1 MTEIPASV
9 IIIAAG
15 FGSRLMPLTENKP
28 KCMLPVQSIPILHRA
43 LSTFDELGLDEIT
56 VIGGYQVEN
65 LILPSGVQLV
75 INPEYQSNN
84 ILHSLSYARNEF
96 AYGMDTVVSYA
107 DIVFAKRI
115 VEELLSDSR
124 GEISL
129 LVDTRWKRRYD
140 GRDLHIVADAE
151 WANFDSNGRLL
162 KIGKGLIESHIETDD
177 WGEFIGLM
185 KFTTKGVSIFWDTF
199 EEINQQLKPDQSFQ
213 SAPEWQKSYLADLFQ
228 ELVDRGIPVN
238 CVPVEGGWEE
248 IDTKE
253 DYDYAQDFNFS
264 Q

>member
-1 MTEIPASV
+1 MTDTPTSV

-15 FGSRLMPLTENKP
+15 FGSRLMPLTEDSP

-43 LSTFDELGLDEIT
+43 LGTFDELGVQEKA
-56 VIGGYQVEN
+56 VIGGYKIEN
-65 LILPSGVQLV
+65 LVLTDGAHLV
-75 INPEYQSNN
+75 TNPEYQSNN

-96 AYGMDTVVSYA
+96 AYGMDTIVSYA
-107 DIVFAKRI
+107 DIVFSKHI
-115 VEELLSDSR
+115 VEALLSDSQ
-124 GEISL
+124 GDISL

-140 GRDLHIVADAE
+140 GRDLHVVADAE

-162 KIGKGLIESHIETDD
+162 KIGKGLIESQSETDD
-177 WGEFIGLM
+177 WGEFIGLT
-185 KFTTKGVSIFWDTF
+185 KFTTKGANTFWDIF
-199 EEINQQLKPDQSFQ
+199 DEINQQLKPDQSFQ
-213 SAPEWQKSYLADLFQ
+213 SALEWQKSYLADLFQ